1 MTDRLVIDTNVL
13 SVANRKSP
21 QADPECE
28 RACIEMLEGATKGKR
43 VVLIDDYDS
52 HLIMDQYRKHCNL
65 GGELRPGDVFFKF
78 LHDNAPSDRNVIR
91 VRIQKTP
98 DKEGGF
104 SNLPPNNLDRDDR
117 KFLAVAKAGNGRIVN
132 ATDSDWSQEARF
144 VASIGVRVC
153 ELCPQC
159 LKQNATGKKLNGGA
173 NP

>member
-13 SVANRKSP
+13 KVANGKSP
-21 QADPECE
+21 QADSECE
-28 RACIEMLEGATKGKR
+28 LACIKMLEGAKGKR
-43 VVLIDDYDS
+43 GVLIDGSD
-52 HLIMDQYRKHCNL
+52 LIMGEYKRHCSYAGEPGL
-65 GGELRPGDVFFKF
+65 GDAFFKF
-78 LHDNAPSDRNVIR
+78 LHDNEYSDRNVIR
-91 VRIQKTP
+91 VRIQKAP
-98 DKEGGF
+98 DKAGGF
-104 SNLPPNNLDRDDR
+104 SNLPPNNLHRDDR

-159 LKQNATGKKLNGGA
+159 LKQNATRKKLNGGA